1 LTKGSIGNNLSV
13 DCTVD
18 SDRRNN
24 IMVNHTATHLLHQ
37 SLKDV
42 LGSHVNQAGSLVHPE
57 YLRFDITHPN
67 KISST
72 ELDDIELIVNQK
84 IGENITVDTSI
95 KSLEEAKKEG
105 ATALFGEKYG
115 DNVRV
120 VTIGEFSKEL
130 CGGTHVSTTGKISK
144 FKIKHDKAVSSG
156 IRRIHAITSNHVDLY
171 LKEKSDE
178 LGLLKEAEKKK
189 EVEKQSQSILLNS
202 VDIDSIIE
210 YPIMDFDGI
219 ELLFSKVE
227 LGDASDLK
235 TLSKRIKN
243 KVDSGIIF
251 LFTEIDNKIT
261 ISVGISDDLITK
273 SLHAGELVKFIAS
286 ELNGGGG
293 GKEDFAMAGIPYVHP
308 EELNLVARQLVK
320 RFLEKKHEDLFK

>member
-1 LTKGSIGNNLSV
+1 
-13 DCTVD
+13 
-18 SDRRNN
+18 
-24 IMVNHTATHLLHQ
+24 M
-37 SLKDV
+37 
-42 LGSHVNQAGSLVHPE
+42 
-57 YLRFDITHPN
+57 
-67 KISST
+67 
-72 ELDDIELIVNQK
+72 
-84 IGENITVDTSI
+84 
-95 KSLEEAKKEG
+95 
-105 ATALFGEKYG
+105 
-115 DNVRV
+115 
-120 VTIGEFSKEL
+120 
-130 CGGTHVSTTGKISK
+130 
-144 FKIKHDKAVSSG
+144 
-156 IRRIHAITSNHVDLY
+156 Y